1 MRQLAA
7 GSCPA
12 PSEPEQQVTAGPRS
26 LSSLKK
32 VSMWMTCRG
41 VRTKGKSV
49 YQSSFF
55 LCSSL
60 PKFHSDSSTRSFIT
74 AHKFSLDYN
83 SFTLSC
89 LSVVTFFLYPL
100 SLIFCLLF
108 CLFFLLF
115 WEILPS
121 LVCFPCSLQKKLLS
135 HLCLG
140 KLVFAD
146 ICDSLPKSSLV
157 WARALAV
164 GCLYCAW
171 GLIAAFYFI
180 SCIFNKKER

>member
-41 VRTKGKSV
+41 VRTKRKSV

-121 LVCFPCSLQKKLLS
+121 LVCFPCSLQKKIAFSLVLGQIS
-135 HLCLG
+135 FCWHMWFSSKELIGLGKSACIRLPLLCLR
-140 KLVFAD
+140 
-146 ICDSLPKSSLV
+146 SYS
-157 WARALAV
+157 
-164 GCLYCAW
+164 CL
-171 GLIAAFYFI
+171 LFY
-180 SCIFNKKER
+180 